1 MNMVKNIVLKFEL
14 SVQIHITHR
23 EILDTRLWRVNLQN
37 NDSDIYL
44 DLFCHKCQNM
54 YFYLDMINIYLLSYY
69 PGNQCSEV
77 LFHS

>member
-44 DLFCHKCQNM
+44 DLSQVSK
-54 YFYLDMINIYLLSYY
+54 YVLLS
-69 PGNQCSEV
+69 G
-77 LFHS
+77 HD